1 MRRGCVAQ
9 GACGPPC
16 SWRDGME
23 GGEGRDVCTM
33 MADLYCCMAKTN
45 TILLK
50 FIYIY
55 IFLLIEKKVGEQMEM
70 IYKTII

>member
-1 MRRGCVAQ
+1 
-9 GACGPPC
+9 
-16 SWRDGME
+16 ME

-55 IFLLIEKKVGEQMEM
+55 IFLLIEKKVGEQMEV